1 MLKMMRVAAARSGK
15 RDYQVV
21 EKALRA
27 YLGLE
32 LLEKVAA
39 RSSLSETE
47 RSILRMRNCIKAGY
61 RTGGFRSR
69 RIYRGLNLRD
79 GRHGYWLKLATATL
93 SSLSR
98 PRCYW
103 SSSACCCAQV
113 PSVRNR
119 ARGPRIRRVAAAVRN
134 GRWGSTAHHWPHA
147 GPRR

>member
-47 RSILRMRNCIKAGY
+47 ALDITYEELH
-61 RTGGFRSR
+61 
-69 RIYRGLNLRD
+69 RGQ
-79 GRHGYWLKLATATL
+79 
-93 SSLSR
+93 S
-98 PRCYW
+98 
-103 SSSACCCAQV
+103 
-113 PSVRNR
+113 
-119 ARGPRIRRVAAAVRN
+119 
-134 GRWGSTAHHWPHA
+134 
-147 GPRR
+147 